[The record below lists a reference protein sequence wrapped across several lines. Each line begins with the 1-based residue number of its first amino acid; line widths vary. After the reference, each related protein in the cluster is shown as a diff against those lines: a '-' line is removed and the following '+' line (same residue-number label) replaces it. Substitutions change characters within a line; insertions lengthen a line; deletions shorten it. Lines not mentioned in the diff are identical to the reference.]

1 MVYHGSGLLIIM
13 NILNS
18 NSKHYLQL
26 LYSVLFSMW
35 NDRAVFVMKCPS
47 HFSNQTICL
56 SKCLLKFIPNKISQI
71 WIQSWQFFRV
81 YNSYWLVANYL
92 LAVTNKS
99 TEQLAKNKV
108 PYIQILHVVVG
119 INFRR
124 TLELKCQ
131 HQFISGNTL
140 IE

>member
-1 MVYHGSGLLIIM
+1 MVFNDSGLLIIM

-18 NSKHYLQL
+18 NSKHYLPF

-56 SKCLLKFIPNKISQI
+56 SKCLLKFIPNKISQN
-71 WIQSWQFFRV
+71 WIQLRQFLTNFQ
-81 YNSYWLVANYL
+81 SLKFILVSSQL
-92 LAVTNKS
+92 PAVTNKS

-108 PYIQILHVVVG
+108 PYIQILNVLVG
-119 INFRR
+119 INFKR

-131 HQFISGNTL
+131 H
-140 IE
+140 